1 MTFYYSLY
9 QIILTVTHSQYTSP
23 HTCETKVLCCGSP
36 YYTAGALWSGLLLL
50 CSVLF
55 YSVPFYPI
63 VSCFFI

>member
-36 YYTAGALWSGLLLL
+36 YYTAGAL
-50 CSVLF
+50 
-55 YSVPFYPI
+55 
-63 VSCFFI
+63 